1 MINRKNMDI
10 NKYFEENRVTEIKTG
25 QSGAEVYEINDDS
38 ILKHIVRSKLPE
50 EKFSTYS
57 REALFYQSKMN
68 TPAGYLP
75 EVLNI
80 EISDSE
86 IILLIKKYRTLER
99 KNLDDNLL
107 HKIMK
112 ALAAVHL
119 DTIPDFLSDK
129 NEPAVLSED
138 KIAYCLNGWHKVL
151 SEHPG
156 AFNEKPLDSIAGK
169 INDIIKWH
177 GTEQRSLVHG
187 DFHWENLLED
197 SAGNIIVCDWQGVR
211 VGGASDD
218 LSFFISRLGDD
229 GFNVDSEVI
238 LKAYA
243 AEMKKVTGEEI
254 DIQNIQKHIA
264 ATNVITS
271 FEFWHEFLHGT
282 NKERVAGIYDRMISD
297 FSLV

>member
-1 MINRKNMDI
+1 MDI
-10 NKYFEENRVTEIKTG
+10 KKYFEGNRVTEIKTG

-38 ILKHIVRSKLPE
+38 ILKHIVRSELPE

-86 IILLIKKYRTLER
+86 IILLIKKYQPLER
-99 KNLDDNLL
+99 KKLDDNLL

-119 DTIPDFLSDK
+119 DTIPDFLSEK
-129 NEPAVLSED
+129 NEPAVLSDD
-138 KIAYCLNGWHKVL
+138 KITYCLKGWHQVL
-151 SEHPG
+151 SEHPR
-156 AFNEKPLDSIAGK
+156 AFDEKQLDSIAGK
-169 INDIIKWH
+169 INDIIEWH
-177 GTEQRSLVHG
+177 GTEQRRLVHG
-187 DFHWENLLED
+187 DFHWENILKD

-229 GFNVDSEVI
+229 GFNVASDVV

-243 AEMKKVTGEEI
+243 TEMKKVTGEEI
-254 DIQNIQKHIA
+254 DILNIQKHIV
-264 ATNVITS
+264 ATNVITT

-282 NKERVAGIYDRMISD
+282 NKERVAGIYDKMISD